1 MGIEEWEFTLQ
12 CPREEKGFL
21 VSQGAQSKVQEG
33 DWQVG
38 MEREGISIFLG
49 QISYGASGGRWG
61 QRTDDSKTP
70 DKEFGLY
77 GQQGLS
83 KTIGHI
89 TNY

>member
-38 MEREGISIFLG
+38 MEREGISIF
-49 QISYGASGGRWG
+49 SGANIMWSEWWKVG
-61 QRTDDSKTP
+61 SK
-70 DKEFGLY
+70 
-77 GQQGLS
+77 
-83 KTIGHI
+83 
-89 TNY
+89 NR